1 MLKKEVEMS
10 IFRNLF
16 TAAILAGS
24 ALSASA
30 ADTITVYTSQPQD
43 QMTAVIEAFNAEHPD
58 IKVELFR
65 SGTTE
70 LMAKLQA
77 EYAAGKSPADV
88 VLIADTVAMTQ
99 LKNDGRLH
107 AFADAPVD
115 GIDPA
120 FIDKDKTYFGTK
132 LITTGIVYNTNLVKT
147 PPASWN
153 DLLAADAAK
162 SLIMPSP
169 LYSGA
174 AVIHVGTVVQQPEFG
189 WGYYEKLAEGGA
201 VAGQGNGT
209 VIEAVARGEKAYGII
224 IEYMA
229 LNAKAKGSP
238 VDFVFP
244 EEGVSSITQP
254 VAVLKDSDAIDA
266 AETFVAWQLSKA
278 AQEQSAAQGYF
289 PILGGTAQPAGYP
302 DPGSLKILP
311 ADSDKM
317 LADDKKNKEAF
328 ADIFG
333 G

>member
-1 MLKKEVEMS
+1 MS
-10 IFRNLF
+10 TFRNF
-16 TAAILAGS
+16 FAAAVLAGS
-24 ALSASA
+24 ALSAQA
-30 ADTITVYTSQPQD
+30 AETITVYTSQPQD
-43 QMTAVIEAFNAEHPD
+43 QMTAVISAFNAEHPD

-70 LMAKLQA
+70 IMAKLQA

-99 LKNDGRLH
+99 LKNDGRLY
-107 AFADAPVD
+107 AYKDAPVE

-120 FIDKDKTYFGTK
+120 FIDKDMTYFGTK
-132 LITTGIVYNTNLVKT
+132 VITTGIVYNTNLVKT
-147 PPASWN
+147 APTSWN

-189 WGYYEKLAEGGA
+189 WDYFEKLAKDGA

-229 LNAKAKGSP
+229 LNAKKKGSP

-244 EEGVSSITQP
+244 KEGVSSITQP
-254 VAVLKDSDAIDA
+254 VAVLKDSDSLEA
-266 AETFVAWQLSKA
+266 AKTFVKWQLSKA
-278 AQEQSAAQGYF
+278 AQEQAAAQGYF
-289 PILGGTAQPAGYP
+289 PVLPGVAQPDGYP
-302 DPGSLKILP
+302 DLKSLTILP
-311 ADSDKM
+311 SDSGKM
-317 LADDKKNKEAF
+317 LADDKKNKEEF
-328 ADIFG
+328 SEVFG

>member
-1 MLKKEVEMS
+1 MPN
-10 IFRNLF
+10 FRTLL
-16 TAAILAGS
+16 AAALLAGS

-30 ADTITVYTSQPQD
+30 AETITVYTSQPQD
-43 QMTAVIEAFNAEHPD
+43 QMNAVIAAFNADYPD

-70 LMAKLQA
+70 VMAKLQA

-88 VLIADTVAMTQ
+88 MLIADTVAMTQ

-107 AFADAPVD
+107 AFTDAPVE

-132 LITTGIVYNTNLVKT
+132 VITTGIVYNTDLVKT

-153 DLLAADAAK
+153 DLTAPEAAK
-162 SLIMPSP
+162 SLILPSP

-189 WGYYEKLAEGGA
+189 WAYIEKLAEGGA

-229 LNAKAKGSP
+229 MNAKKKGSP

-244 EEGVSSITQP
+244 KEGVSSITQP
-254 VAVLKDSDAIDA
+254 IAILKDTDSLEA
-266 AETFVAWQLSKA
+266 AKTFVKWQLSKT
-278 AQEQSAAQGYF
+278 AQEQAVAQGYF
-289 PILGGTAQPAGYP
+289 PVLSGVAQPEGYP
-302 DPGSLKILP
+302 ELKSLTILP
-311 ADSDKM
+311 ADSEKM
-317 LADDKKNKEAF
+317 LADDKANKEKF
-328 ADIFG
+328 AEIFG

>member
-1 MLKKEVEMS
+1 MS
-10 IFRNLF
+10 IFRTLF
-16 TAAILAGS
+16 AAAFLAGS
-24 ALSASA
+24 TLSAGA

-43 QMTAVIEAFNAEHPD
+43 QMTAVINAFNAEHPD

-70 LMAKLQA
+70 VMAKLQA

-88 VLIADTVAMTQ
+88 ILIADTVAMTQ
-99 LKNDGRLH
+99 LKNDGRLYTY
-107 AFADAPVD
+107 ADAPVD

-132 LITTGIVYNTNLVKT
+132 VITTGIVYNTNLVKT
-147 PPASWN
+147 APASWN
-153 DLLAADAAK
+153 DLLTADAAK

-189 WGYYEKLAEGGA
+189 WDYFEKLAKGGA

-229 LNAKAKGSP
+229 LNAKKKGSP

-244 EEGVSSITQP
+244 KEGVSSITQP
-254 VAVLKDSDAIDA
+254 IAVLKESDSLEA
-266 AETFVAWQLSKA
+266 AKTFVKWQLSKT
-278 AQEQSAAQGYF
+278 AQEQAASQGYF
-289 PILGGTAQPAGYP
+289 PILPGVAQPAGYP
-302 DPGSLKILP
+302 DLKTLKILP
-311 ADSDKM
+311 ADSAKM
-317 LADDKKNKEAF
+317 LADDKKAKEKF